1 MPSAMSCSS
10 ATLHD
15 GRKCERQ
22 LVEGISYDNKSL
34 DSITP
39 FQLTCAA
46 FLATTKKQ
54 KSAVSERKKK
64 TGRWE
69 TGNSGRIVL
78 HGTALATRLTTK
90 PIRPVCFHAKKKPA
104 ATLNCMERQK
114 GGGKKIVGPSCI
126 NLYSVG
132 MKYQTRAR
140 NAPIRRAPQ
149 TKLYTQEKPTNSGFP
164 FFAFFFVYFPLF
176 ASAFF
181 VFVWCCPHLRL
192 YPNASSC

>member
-1 MPSAMSCSS
+1 MGDWQQRKDRPARDSLSYQTDDQTDPSCLFS
-10 ATLHD
+10 
-15 GRKCERQ
+15 R
-22 LVEGISYDNKSL
+22 
-34 DSITP
+34 
-39 FQLTCAA
+39 
-46 FLATTKKQ
+46 
-54 KSAVSERKKK
+54 
-64 TGRWE
+64 
-69 TGNSGRIVL
+69 
-78 HGTALATRLTTK
+78 
-90 PIRPVCFHAKKKPA
+90 KKKPA

-140 NAPIRRAPQ
+140 NATHSPRSP

-181 VFVWCCPHLRL
+181 FFLFGVVPTYDSIQMRHRVKYRINRDYTYPLMALGRRRVWRCRL
-192 YPNASSC
+192 TSVGH